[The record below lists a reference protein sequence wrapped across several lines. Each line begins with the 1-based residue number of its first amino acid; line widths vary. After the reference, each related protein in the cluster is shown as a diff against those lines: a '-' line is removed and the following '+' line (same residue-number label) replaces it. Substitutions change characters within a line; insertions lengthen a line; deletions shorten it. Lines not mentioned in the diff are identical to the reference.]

1 MDGTGNGGE
10 GVMSLIVQKYGGSSV
25 ADLEKIRF
33 VAGKVKRYWE
43 AQHKLVVVVSAMGKT
58 TDNLLSMAFS
68 LCPAPPER
76 ELDMLLATGEQ
87 VSVALLCMALSL
99 EGVPA
104 VSLTGGQAG
113 IITTGVHTK
122 AKIVHIEVSRI
133 LRYLEEGKVVVVAG
147 FQGKTAAE
155 DITTLGRGGSDT
167 TACALAAALK
177 ADFCEIYTDV
187 NGVYTADPRVVP
199 EARKIPRISYDE
211 MSEMANLGAKVLQ
224 LRAVDF
230 SQRYGVRV
238 HVRSTFSEE
247 EGTWV
252 EEVDVMEEVKVKAVT
267 HSKEVLKVV
276 LLGVPNQPGVAAS
289 IFKVL
294 SDFSV
299 FIDMIIQSE
308 GRKTEKDVAF
318 VVTKEDEGKV
328 RKAIAHLKEILA
340 FQDVKLDDSMGKIS
354 IVGAGI
360 ASDPR
365 IAYRMF
371 STLARMGVNID
382 MISTS
387 NLRISCLIPRERVEE
402 AVQALH
408 EEFIGEG
415 EVILSGES

>member
-1 MDGTGNGGE
+1 
-10 GVMSLIVQKYGGSSV
+10 MSLVVQKYGGSSV
-25 ADLEKIRF
+25 ADLDKIRF
-33 VAGKVKRYWE
+33 VASKVKKYWQ
-43 AQHKLVVVVSAMGKT
+43 AGHKLVVVVSAMGKT
-58 TDNLLSMAFS
+58 TDTLLSMAFS
-68 LCPAPPER
+68 LCPSPPER

-87 VSVALLCMALSL
+87 VSVALLCMALFE
-99 EGVPA
+99 EGVSA
-104 VSLTGGQAG
+104 ISLTGGQAG

-122 AKIVHIEVSRI
+122 AKILHIEVNRI
-133 LRYLEEGKVVVVAG
+133 LRYLEEGRVVVVAG
-147 FQGKTAAE
+147 FQGKTTSE

-177 ADFCEIYTDV
+177 ADFCEVYTDV
-187 NGVYTADPRVVP
+187 NGVYTADPRIVP
-199 EARKIPRISYDE
+199 QACKISRISYDE

-252 EEVDVMEEVKVKAVT
+252 EEVKEMEDVKVKAVT
-267 HSKEVLKVV
+267 HTKEVMKVV
-276 LLGVPNQPGVAAS
+276 LLGVPHQPGVAAS
-289 IFKVL
+289 IFRVL
-294 SDFSV
+294 ADFSV

-308 GRKTEKDVAF
+308 GRGVEKDVAF

-328 RKAIAHLKEILA
+328 RKAVTQLKEVLS
-340 FQDVKLDDSMGKIS
+340 FREVKFDDSMGKIS

-371 STLARMGVNID
+371 NTLARIGANID

-387 NLRISCLIPRERVEE
+387 NLRISCLIPRDRVEE
-402 AVQALH
+402 AVRALH

>member
-1 MDGTGNGGE
+1 
-10 GVMSLIVQKYGGSSV
+10 MSLIVQKYGGSSV
-25 ADLEKIRF
+25 ADLDKIRF
-33 VAGKVKRYWE
+33 VAEKVKKYWQ
-43 AQHKLVVVVSAMGKT
+43 AGHKLVVVVSAMGKT
-58 TDNLLSMAFS
+58 TDTLLSMAHS
-68 LCPAPPER
+68 ICSSPPER

-87 VSVALLCMALSL
+87 VSVALLCMALFDK
-99 EGVPA
+99 GVSA
-104 VSLTGGQAG
+104 ISLTGGQAG
-113 IITTGVHTK
+113 IITTGMHTK

-147 FQGKTAAE
+147 FQGKTANE

-167 TACALAAALK
+167 TACALAAALR

-199 EARKIPRISYDE
+199 GARKIPYISYDE

-238 HVRSTFSEE
+238 HVRSTFCEE

-252 EEVDVMEEVKVKAVT
+252 EEVSAMEDVKVKAVT
-267 HSKEVLKVV
+267 HTREVMKVV

-308 GRKTEKDVAF
+308 GRGTEKDVAF
-318 VVTKEDEGKV
+318 VVTKEDEGKARRAV
-328 RKAIAHLKEILA
+328 ARLGEIIS
-340 FQDVKLDDSMGKIS
+340 FREVKFDDSMGKIS

-371 STLARMGVNID
+371 STLARIGANID

-387 NLRISCLIPRERVEE
+387 NLRISCLIPRDRVEE
-402 AVQALH
+402 AVRALH

-415 EVILSGES
+415 EVILNGGS

>member
-1 MDGTGNGGE
+1 
-10 GVMSLIVQKYGGSSV
+10 MSLIVQKYGGSSV
-25 ADLEKIRF
+25 ADLDKIRF
-33 VAGKVKRYWE
+33 VAEKVKKYWQ
-43 AQHKLVVVVSAMGKT
+43 AGHKLVVVVSAMGKT
-58 TDNLLSMAFS
+58 TDALLSMAHS
-68 LCPAPPER
+68 LCSTPPER

-87 VSVALLCMALSL
+87 VSVALLCMALFDR
-99 EGVPA
+99 GVNA

-113 IITTGVHTK
+113 IITTGMHTK
-122 AKIVHIEVSRI
+122 AKIVHIEVGRI

-147 FQGKTAAE
+147 FQGKTANE

-167 TACALAAALK
+167 TACALAAALR

-199 EARKIPRISYDE
+199 QARKIPYISYDE

-238 HVRSTFSEE
+238 HVRSTFCEE

-252 EEVDVMEEVKVKAVT
+252 EEVNAMEDVKVKAVT
-267 HSKEVLKVV
+267 HTQEVMKVV

-308 GRKTEKDVAF
+308 GRGAEKDVAF
-318 VVTKEDEGKV
+318 VVTKEDEGKARRAV
-328 RKAIAHLKEILA
+328 ARLGEIIS
-340 FQDVKLDDSMGKIS
+340 FREVKFDNSMGKVS

-371 STLARMGVNID
+371 SVLAKIGANID

-387 NLRISCLIPRERVEE
+387 NLRISCLIPRDRVEE
-402 AVQALH
+402 AVRVLH

-415 EVILSGES
+415 EVILNGGS

>member
-1 MDGTGNGGE
+1 
-10 GVMSLIVQKYGGSSV
+10 MSLIVQKYGGSSV
-25 ADLEKIRF
+25 ADLDKIRF
-33 VAGKVKRYWE
+33 VAEKVKKYWQ
-43 AQHKLVVVVSAMGKT
+43 AGHKLVVVVSAMGKT
-58 TDNLLSMAFS
+58 TDTLLSMAYS
-68 LCPAPPER
+68 ICSSPPER

-87 VSVALLCMALSL
+87 VSVALLCMALFDK
-99 EGVPA
+99 GVSTI
-104 VSLTGGQAG
+104 SLTGGQAG
-113 IITTGVHTK
+113 IITTGMHTK

-147 FQGKTAAE
+147 FQGKTANE

-167 TACALAAALK
+167 TACALAAALR

-199 EARKIPRISYDE
+199 EARKLPYISYDE

-238 HVRSTFSEE
+238 HVRSTFCEE

-252 EEVDVMEEVKVKAVT
+252 EEVSAMEDVKVKAVT
-267 HSKEVLKVV
+267 HTREVMKVV

-308 GRKTEKDVAF
+308 GWGIEKDVAF
-318 VVTKEDEGKV
+318 VVTKEDEGKA
-328 RKAIAHLKEILA
+328 RRAAARLGEIIS
-340 FQDVKLDDSMGKIS
+340 FREVKFDDSMGKIS

-371 STLARMGVNID
+371 STLARIGANID

-387 NLRISCLIPRERVEE
+387 NLRISCLIPRDRVEE
-402 AVQALH
+402 AVRALH

-415 EVILSGES
+415 EVILNGGS

>member
-1 MDGTGNGGE
+1 
-10 GVMSLIVQKYGGSSV
+10 MSLIVQKYGGSSV
-25 ADLEKIRF
+25 ADLGKIRF
-33 VAGKVKRYWE
+33 VAQKVGKYWQE
-43 AQHKLVVVVSAMGKT
+43 GHRLVVVVSAMGKT
-58 TDNLLSMAFS
+58 TDSLLSMAFS
-68 LCPAPPER
+68 LCPSPPER

-87 VSVALLCMALSL
+87 VSVALLCIALS
-99 EGVPA
+99 ESGIPA

-122 AKIVHIEVSRI
+122 AKIVHIEVHRI

-147 FQGKTAAE
+147 FQGKTAHE

-167 TACALAAALK
+167 TACALAAALQ

-187 NGVYTADPRVVP
+187 NGVYTADPRIVAG
-199 EARKIPRISYDE
+199 ARKIPRISYDE

-252 EEVDVMEEVKVKAVT
+252 EEVREMEEVKVKAVT

-294 SDFSV
+294 ADFSV

-308 GRKTEKDVAF
+308 GRHNEKDVAF
-318 VVTKEDEGKV
+318 VVTKEDKEKV
-328 RKAIAHLKEILA
+328 QKAVVHLQKVLA
-340 FQDVKLDDSMGKIS
+340 FQEVKLDDSLGKIS
-354 IVGAGI
+354 IVGSGI

-371 STLARMGVNID
+371 HVLACVGANID

-387 NLRISCLIPRERVEE
+387 NLRISCLIPRDKIEE
-402 AVQALH
+402 AVQTLH
-408 EEFIGEG
+408 EEFVGEG
-415 EVILSGES
+415 EVIVSGKS

>member
-1 MDGTGNGGE
+1 
-10 GVMSLIVQKYGGSSV
+10 MSVIVQKYGGSSV
-25 ADLEKIRF
+25 ADLDKIHF
-33 VAGKVKRYWE
+33 VAEKVKKYWQ
-43 AQHKLVVVVSAMGKT
+43 AGHKLVVVVSAMGKT
-58 TDNLLSMAFS
+58 TDTLLSMAHS
-68 LCPAPPER
+68 ICSSPPER

-87 VSVALLCMALSL
+87 VSVALLCMALFAR
-99 EGVPA
+99 GVRA
-104 VSLTGGQAG
+104 ISLTGGQAG
-113 IITTGVHTK
+113 IITTGMHTK

-133 LRYLEEGKVVVVAG
+133 LKYLEEGQVVVVAG
-147 FQGKTAAE
+147 FQGKTANE

-167 TACALAAALK
+167 TACALAAALG

-199 EARKIPRISYDE
+199 EARKIPSISYDE

-238 HVRSTFSEE
+238 HVRSTFCED

-252 EEVDVMEEVKVKAVT
+252 EEVEVMEDVKVKAVT
-267 HSKEVLKVV
+267 HTKEVMKVV

-294 SDFSV
+294 ADFSV

-308 GRKTEKDVAF
+308 GRGVEKDVAF
-318 VVTKEDEGKV
+318 VVAKEDEGKARRAV
-328 RKAIAHLKEILA
+328 AHLGEMISFREAK
-340 FQDVKLDDSMGKIS
+340 FDDSMGKIS

-371 STLARMGVNID
+371 SALARTGANID

-387 NLRISCLIPRERVEE
+387 NLRISCLIPRDRVEE
-402 AVQALH
+402 AVRVLH

-415 EVILSGES
+415 EVILNGES

>member
-1 MDGTGNGGE
+1 
-10 GVMSLIVQKYGGSSV
+10 MSLVVQKYGGSSV
-25 ADLEKIRF
+25 ADLDKIRF
-33 VAGKVKRYWE
+33 VASKVKKYRQ
-43 AQHKLVVVVSAMGKT
+43 AGHKLVVVVSAMGKT
-58 TDNLLSMAFS
+58 TDTLLSMAFS
-68 LCPAPPER
+68 LCPSPPER

-87 VSVALLCMALSL
+87 VSVALLCMALFE
-99 EGVPA
+99 EGVSA
-104 VSLTGGQAG
+104 ISLTGGQAG

-122 AKIVHIEVSRI
+122 AKILHIEVNRI
-133 LRYLEEGKVVVVAG
+133 LRYLEEGRVVVVAG
-147 FQGKTAAE
+147 FQGKTTSE

-177 ADFCEIYTDV
+177 ADFCEVYTDV
-187 NGVYTADPRVVP
+187 NGVYTADPRIVP
-199 EARKIPRISYDE
+199 QACKISRISYDE

-252 EEVDVMEEVKVKAVT
+252 EEVKEMEDVKVKAVT
-267 HSKEVLKVV
+267 HTKEVMKVV
-276 LLGVPNQPGVAAS
+276 LLGVPHQPGVAAS
-289 IFKVL
+289 IFRVL
-294 SDFSV
+294 ADFSV

-308 GRKTEKDVAF
+308 GRGVEKDVAF

-328 RKAIAHLKEILA
+328 RKAVTQLKEVLS
-340 FQDVKLDDSMGKIS
+340 FREVKFDDSMGKIS

-371 STLARMGVNID
+371 NTLARIGANID

-387 NLRISCLIPRERVEE
+387 NLRISCLIPRDRVEE
-402 AVQALH
+402 AVRALH